1 MMTPQHVIP
10 ESPWFLG
17 EDYSAED
24 IVFDDKGGVRAGTLR
39 GLIARLTPHG
49 QTGESAVQCKAA
61 GQDAHDVP
69 LDTSFFQCFLLT
81 FRSFTNPPELF
92 ELLVERYNI
101 EEPEG
106 LNAGEAL
113 DWRKLKQT
121 PIRLR
126 SVAIPPA

>member
-1 MMTPQHVIP
+1 MTTR
-10 ESPWFLG
+10 
-17 EDYSAED
+17 AEFGREHSE
-24 IVFDDKGGVRAGTLR
+24 VLLR
-39 GLIARLTPHG
+39 DSRLTVRPVSQPYNAKMRTSG
-49 QTGESAVQCKAA
+49 AYI
-61 GQDAHDVP
+61 VP
-69 LDTSFFQCFLLT
+69 SDTSFFQCFLLT

-126 SVAIPPA
+126 